1 MIAEKDPYIQS
12 TYEHLLVI
20 SQDEQKR
27 LEYEARQKA
36 FLDYNQSIFEAEQ
49 RKIIAIAEK
58 MLEAGYD
65 PTDILALTGISE
77 EQLMALQAARQKI

>member
-12 TYEHLLVI
+12 TYEHLQVI